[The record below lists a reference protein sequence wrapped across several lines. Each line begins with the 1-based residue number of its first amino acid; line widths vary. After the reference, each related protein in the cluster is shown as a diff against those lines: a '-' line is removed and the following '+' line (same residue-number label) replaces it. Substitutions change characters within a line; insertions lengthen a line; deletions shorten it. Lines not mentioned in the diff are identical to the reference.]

1 MRICQCSEGGG
12 GGVPRAGSTGE
23 ASLPRWHQGMR
34 APEVTADRNSV
45 LVWRRTQAAPQWAPP
60 YNLDPI
66 ASPNTQ
72 HHVGSDPTN
81 TLKETD
87 IASFKEAYTQRA
99 RTVVSAGSGGQAKR
113 RRTGEPGKVLPDGDI
128 SQCVAKSF
136 LPPGTSIWRDR
147 TRQGWCAHP
156 KGHSRVSALWASC
169 GGEQEALR
177 VVLRQCLRV
186 SGRTTAPS
194 AVFFPPAPS
203 PPGRW
208 AAAAAAA
215 AVRLLLR
222 RAEAPLVDVQVHAS
236 NQGSLRLGRDSSVR
250 SKEQA
255 FVCALRASSPGARHH
270 FELNVWRPRSI
281 RGRGRRPCPT
291 RANTH
296 QEHPCLPFKALPGL

>member
-1 MRICQCSEGGG
+1 MG

-45 LVWRRTQAAPQWAPP
+45 LVWRRTQAAPHWAPP
-60 YNLDPI
+60 CNLDPI

-177 VVLRQCLRV
+177 VVLRQCWALHLES
-186 SGRTTAPS
+186 SGLGPDDCPIGGIFSTRPLPAGALGGSGSSSSSAPAAPS
-194 AVFFPPAPS
+194 
-203 PPGRW
+203 G
-208 AAAAAAA
+208 
-215 AVRLLLR
+215 
-222 RAEAPLVDVQVHAS
+222 
-236 NQGSLRLGRDSSVR
+236 
-250 SKEQA
+250 
-255 FVCALRASSPGARHH
+255 
-270 FELNVWRPRSI
+270 
-281 RGRGRRPCPT
+281 
-291 RANTH
+291 
-296 QEHPCLPFKALPGL
+296 